1 MKHWEKNRGVKTLMV
16 NSNIHFTSSSP
27 SSAEDIM
34 SVDTLSLG
42 GGGQSVTTT
51 CHLAVTFHSPPC
63 LFPSLRKGTTETAMG
78 TPGCLTCQRSA
89 STSTARRPPSRTRP
103 ARTSSRRTSRLPT
116 SPSPTRSPATRTPTS
131 ATPSTSTPYTSR
143 RRRTSSSRGPADRA
157 RTGSARTGGAAWRVR
172 SWAWREARPG

>member
-1 MKHWEKNRGVKTLMV
+1 ML
-16 NSNIHFTSSSP
+16 NSNIHYTSSSP
-27 SSAEDIM
+27 SSA
-34 SVDTLSLG
+34 VDTLSLG
-42 GGGQSVTTT
+42 GGGAQCHRYLPSC
-51 CHLAVTFHSPPC
+51 CHLSQTPHPPC